1 MSTTDWVLLMV
12 LSVLWGG
19 AFFFNEIALR
29 ELPVLSVVA
38 GRVSIAAIVL
48 WVVALVRGHQF
59 PHNARL
65 WLWFLIMGLA
75 NNVLPFSFIVFG
87 QTTITAGLA
96 SILNATTPFF
106 IVIIIALFVR
116 DEAVSKLKIA
126 GLVIGFLG
134 VVVML
139 GPDILGIDSA
149 SLLGQFAVLCAALS
163 YAIAGIYGRRFH
175 SAGISPILA
184 AAGQV
189 TMSAILLIPTALAID
204 GMPNVATISGTTWMS
219 IAGLALFSTAL
230 AYIIYFKLLSS
241 AGAVNVMLVTL
252 LIPVSALLLGTFLL
266 NEPVRP
272 LEIIGMTIIGAAL
285 IIIDGRLLTLKKN

>member
-59 PHNARL
+59 PRNARL

-126 GLVIGFLG
+126 GLVVGFLG

-163 YAIAGIYGRRFH
+163 YAIAGIYGRRFQ